1 LTIVLDTNVVVS
13 ALLRRAG
20 PPGKI
25 LDLVLARHVTL
36 ALDHRVFI
44 EYREVLHRP
53 EFNFP
58 PDLLRDLLDFVW
70 RYSIRVDPAP
80 LAIRSPD
87 PDDAKFIEVAVASKV
102 SVLVTGNLKHF
113 PLDQRHG
120 VRVMTP
126 REWPDLWAG
135 ER

>member
-1 LTIVLDTNVVVS
+1 LTIVSDTNVVVS

-25 LDLVLARHVTL
+25 LDLVLARQVTL
-36 ALDHRVFI
+36 ALDHRIFI
-44 EYREVLHRP
+44 EYREVLHRL

-70 RYSIRVDPAP
+70 RYSVRVDPAP
-80 LAIRSPD
+80 LAIGSPD
-87 PDDAKFIEVAVASKV
+87 PDDAKFIEVAVTSKV

-126 REWPDLWAG
+126 REWLDLWAG